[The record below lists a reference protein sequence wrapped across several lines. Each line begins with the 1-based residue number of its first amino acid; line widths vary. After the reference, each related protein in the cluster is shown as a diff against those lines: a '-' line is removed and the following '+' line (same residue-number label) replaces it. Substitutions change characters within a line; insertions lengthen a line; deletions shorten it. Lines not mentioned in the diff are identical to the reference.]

1 MDPINSWDKK
11 KNSHP
16 LRPTQLFGSIEL
28 KISFQWTLKHRVIFQ
43 KIKKLLK
50 KYVK

>member
-16 LRPTQLFGSIEL
+16 RRPTQLFGSIEL
-28 KISFQWTLKHRVIFQ
+28 K
-43 KIKKLLK
+43 KKFNGRLNIELFFK
-50 KYVK
+50 K